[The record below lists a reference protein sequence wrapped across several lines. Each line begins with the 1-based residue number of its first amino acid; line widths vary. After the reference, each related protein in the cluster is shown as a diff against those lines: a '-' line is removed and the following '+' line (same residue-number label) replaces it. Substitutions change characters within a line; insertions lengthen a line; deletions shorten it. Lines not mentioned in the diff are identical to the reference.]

1 MDYIQGAGMA
11 AESHSVRPR
20 PTGGVMD
27 VTGFLKLHEK
37 LLMVVLVL
45 STLGYGLSRYFEHVK
60 KAKV

>member
-1 MDYIQGAGMA
+1 MA

-27 VTGFLKLHEK
+27 VTSFLKLHEK